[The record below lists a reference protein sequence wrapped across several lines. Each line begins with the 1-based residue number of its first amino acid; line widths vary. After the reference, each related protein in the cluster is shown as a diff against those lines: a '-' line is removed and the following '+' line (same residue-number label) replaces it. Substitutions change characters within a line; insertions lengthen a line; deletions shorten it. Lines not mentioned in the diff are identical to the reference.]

1 MSTNSTP
8 QILSLSEE
16 YILIIL
22 LILVN
27 FLIIGLWSLSASCC
41 IAKPKGWW
49 FEVDLTRPSEAD
61 LTAIETAVFSNTKP
75 LWYPSYFGL

>member
-1 MSTNSTP
+1 MSTKSTP

-16 YILIIL
+16 YTLIIL

-27 FLIIGLWSLSASCC
+27 FLIIGLWGLSTSCC

-49 FEVDLTRPSEAD
+49 FE
-61 LTAIETAVFSNTKP
+61 
-75 LWYPSYFGL
+75 